1 MLLRST
7 VLYWTVGFHTHF
19 PLFFFFILDPFAV
32 LWDYF
37 HRSCWNPFPRGI
49 CMKHIPRVALKLN
62 FLLGNSVRFT
72 PVAFGNC
79 LNPFLVGTICF
90 IKNIFAFQFFLIPM
104 DVFVETLLLFL
115 KRVPLPLLFLL
126 LDCVCASNMRRPF
139 SLEAI
144 NYFWDKQSLLV

>member
-1 MLLRST
+1 MKTFSSGHIYEAHSKNST
-7 VLYWTVGFHTHF
+7 ETEF
-19 PLFFFFILDPFAV
+19 PFGQLCEI
-32 LWDYF
+32 
-37 HRSCWNPFPRGI
+37 HS
-49 CMKHIPRVALKLN
+49 
-62 FLLGNSVRFT
+62 
-72 PVAFGNC
+72 VAFGNC

-104 DVFVETLLLFL
+104 DVIVETLLSFL

-144 NYFWDKQSLLV
+144 NYFWDKQSLLVWSKTDRGWMLIQARSIYNKSL